1 MKSVKSK
8 ILLVMILTVV
18 VGLVA
23 VGGSSVAMSLRSSM
37 AMLEDAMAGTAGV
50 AADRVAEELVAY
62 KNIAQTAG
70 TLPELSDDTVS
81 VSEKQDMLNNLTEE
95 YGMTRANL
103 LSTNGVSLFDGTDFS
118 GREYFTRAMQGES
131 YVSTPVLSEITGEL
145 SIIVA
150 APVWR
155 NGEIGSGIMGVVY
168 FVPNEQFLND
178 IMASV
183 HISANSAL
191 YMIDKDGNTIAD
203 VNPELVGQENIEQQ
217 AQQDSSLQA
226 LAGYH
231 ADMRNGNSG
240 VGEYTIDGVDKLLAY
255 APVDGTDG
263 WSLAIN
269 MPKADFMGDVYTAI
283 FVIAVIVVVVTV
295 IGVILAIRL
304 ARSIGKPIQQCAE
317 RIDLLA
323 KGNLSDPV
331 PEAKSKDEIGRIAE
345 ATEEIV
351 SSIQNVIGDVGYL
364 LQEMSSGNFNVRSR
378 DYSYYVGDFD
388 QLLQSVR
395 KINISMSDTLEQIRS
410 ASEQVSAG
418 AEQVS
423 SGAQS
428 LAQGATE
435 QASAVQELS
444 ATITDISHDSQNTA
458 QQTMEARES
467 AEEAGTEL
475 SASNDYI
482 AKLDT
487 TMGNISESSQK
498 ISKIISTIEDIAFQ
512 TNILALNAA
521 VEAARAGQ
529 AGKGFAVVADEVR
542 NLASKSDQAAK
553 DTKALI
559 EKSIEAVD
567 SGVEMM
573 NNVKH
578 AVSTV
583 MGSAGKA
590 ISNMQSVAESVERQN
605 DSILQITQGIDQ
617 ISSVVQTNSATAE
630 ESAAASEELS
640 GQAEMLKALVGSFKL
655 RENNDQD
662 DNAMS

>member
-1 MKSVKSK
+1 MKSVKAKILFGMVVTMAVGMSLLSLVSAISNLQSSKALIYDSVSGSTQIAAARVEYQLQEYAAEAMAAGLDHIFTDETVSLEEKESK
-8 ILLVMILTVV
+8 I
-18 VGLVA
+18 
-23 VGGSSVAMSLRSSM
+23 
-37 AMLEDAMAGTAGV
+37 
-50 AADRVAEELVAY
+50 
-62 KNIAQTAG
+62 NQWAQ
-70 TLPELSDDTVS
+70 DF
-81 VSEKQDMLNNLTEE
+81 
-95 YGMTRANL
+95 GMTRGNVL
-103 LSTNGVSLFDGTDFS
+103 DLNGDSLFDGNNYAD
-118 GREYFTRAMQGES
+118 REYFQRAVQGES
-131 YVSTPVLSEITGEL
+131 FVSTPIVSRVTGEL
-145 SIIVA
+145 SVMVA
-150 APVWR
+150 APLYEGGD
-155 NGEIGSGIMGVVY
+155 NQQPIAGVVY
-168 FVPNEQFLND
+168 FVPEETFLND
-178 IMASV
+178 IMLSIHV
-183 HISANSAL
+183 TENSAAF
-191 YMIDKDGNTIAD
+191 MMDKDGTTIAD
-203 VNPELVGQENIEQQ
+203 IDISTVGTQNIEQEAANNPEL
-217 AQQDSSLQA
+217 AT
-226 LAGYH
+226 LAAYS
-231 ADMRNGNSG
+231 AEMRAGNSG
-240 VGEYTIDGVDKLLAY
+240 VGEYTLGGEEKLFAY
-255 APVDGTDG
+255 APVNGTDG
-263 WSLAIN
+263 WSLGISI
-269 MPKADFMGDVYTAI
+269 PSSDFMSDVYRAL
-283 FVIAVIVVVVTV
+283 AVNVALTFIVLLV
-295 IGVILAIRL
+295 GVGIAIRQ
-304 ARSIGKPIQQCAE
+304 ARSIGKPIKLCTE
-317 RIDLLA
+317 RIALLA
-323 KGNLSDPV
+323 EGNLSDPV
-331 PEAKSKDEIGRIAE
+331 PEIKSKDETGQLA
-345 ATEEIV
+345 ASTEKIV
-351 SSIQNVIGDVGYL
+351 TNIQNIIGDIGYL

-378 DYSYYVGDFD
+378 DYSYYVGDYNR
-388 QLLQSVR
+388 LLQSVR
-395 KINISMSDTLEQIRS
+395 KINISMSETLEQIRS